1 MRRLHSVWLLASMA
15 MLAPVLS
22 VAAVDPAIAAGEV
35 RGIGIDPRNTVRVE
49 GFRLRAGLAS
59 ITLDDGI
66 LVPSTRV
73 SGRPVEFVFLGS
85 GRVELE
91 PPDEVEAGQLE
102 LFTGN
107 ESLSESFDRAVFVV
121 ALDAAADA
129 VVRRP
134 AEREAPEAAEAAGL
148 YTSWLESPER
158 KLLDVDAR
166 IFADAMGDPL
176 AAGFFCGYFHGLEL
190 GRFLYV
196 IDPLAY
202 EQLTLGQFV
211 QVDLSKKDRK
221 KVRKVIEKEQ
231 HEGKLMGI
239 EVADLGVWD
248 TWLSTSL
255 RGREDT
261 PTPGSRGTEPDN
273 YEIDA
278 VLVGRDL
285 ELEATAR
292 VSLRVVVDGLPAVS
306 FEMNPDLTPTA
317 VTDGR
322 GRTLEWFRSQNEL
335 VVVPAESAAVG
346 DELVVTIAYTGTTI
360 DKVGSGAWVQRDTTG
375 WYPHTGIIDRAT
387 YTVSVTAPEKFDV
400 VAPGT
405 ILGPG
410 VAGSGS
416 TRRQWRLDRPSA
428 GFSFE
433 VGRYETV
440 VGRAGDV
447 TVDVAVDRLGRKAD
461 RELPGEILATVID
474 VLDYYGEIFGPY
486 PLDRLQVVSSPR
498 GFSQGLLG
506 FVSLSTAAVL
516 DWEIWGAVLGIE
528 DRRTVIAHEL
538 AHQWWGNLVGWRS
551 YRDQWISEAMA
562 SYAALLWARNRLD
575 AAGDDR
581 LGWGPTAN
589 WQSELLRTTDDGRPI
604 ESLGPLV
611 VGTRLNS
618 SISTDAYPAIV
629 YKKGAVVLD
638 MLSMIFPEDVFEEI
652 LGSIVEV
659 ASDRIIAT
667 DDFLLGIERL
677 GGADLSWF
685 SSRYVYG
692 TGLPEIYYSATFE
705 AADDGRWVVEGT
717 VEQQAPYRYLY
728 RVVGTST
735 GALDVRRDAEIG
747 IDVAASVLAVP
758 FQIGLAGEPAGGEG
772 GRRQLYGRVLVS
784 GASSS
789 FRFEIEHT
797 PEVFWLDREGK
808 VFGRFFATDR
818 WPRRIIYYRGL
829 DREAAGDPDGARASY
844 RQALGAPV
852 AVVPP
857 GWEDSFR
864 DVDVES
870 EGASLDAR
878 IRLALARL
886 DLDAARVADATRELG
901 LARDLVKSRDRWLL
915 DRDLLVV
922 ESRIELLSGD
932 PESAFRHL
940 KKKVLGKRG
949 VDLPETWALLA
960 IAAHEIGNIEVFD
973 VAVERAEA
981 LGVDLGPLERNAP
994 GDAPIAE

>member
-1 MRRLHSVWLLASMA
+1 MTRLLSL
-15 MLAPVLS
+15 VLS
-22 VAAVDPAIAAGEV
+22 VSMVLLAAVTAVAAAEPGIVADELRRIA
-35 RGIGIDPRNTVRVE
+35 IDPQHSVRVE
-49 GFRLRAGLAS
+49 GFRLRAGIAVVTLA
-59 ITLDDGI
+59 DGF
-66 LVPSTRV
+66 LFPSTKV
-73 SGRPVEFVFLGS
+73 SGRAVEFVFLGE
-85 GRVELE
+85 GRIELE

-102 LFTGN
+102 LFTGS
-107 ESLSESFDRAVFVV
+107 ERLDESFNRAVFVI
-121 ALDAAADA
+121 ALDAASDA
-129 VVRRP
+129 VARRTP
-134 AEREAPEAAEAAGL
+134 APAATVSDEAAEL
-148 YTSWLESPER
+148 FESWMESPER

-166 IFADAMGDPL
+166 VFADGVGDPL
-176 AAGFFCGYFHGLEL
+176 VAGFFCGTFDGVDL

-211 QVDLSKKDRK
+211 QIDLSKRDQK
-221 KVRKVIEKEQ
+221 KARKVIEKAQ
-231 HEGKLMGI
+231 HGGKLIGL
-239 EVADLGVWD
+239 EVADLGIWD
-248 TWLSTSL
+248 TWVSTSDH
-255 RGREDT
+255 GQDGG
-261 PTPGSRGTEPDN
+261 PTPGSFGVEPEN

-278 VLVGRDL
+278 VLLGKDL
-285 ELEATAR
+285 ALEATAR
-292 VSLRVVVDGLPAVS
+292 VSLRVVVDGLRAVT
-306 FEMNPDLTPTA
+306 FEMNSDLTPET
-317 VTDGR
+317 VTDGH
-322 GRTLEWFRSQNEL
+322 GRALEWFRSQNEL
-335 VVVPAESAAVG
+335 VVVLGEPAVVG
-346 DELVVTIAYTGTTI
+346 DELEIDIAYAGKTV

-387 YTVSVTAPEKFDV
+387 YTVSVTAPGKFDV

-405 ILGPG
+405 LTDPG
-410 VAGSGS
+410 VAGPGPK
-416 TRRQWRLDRPSA
+416 TRRWRLDRPSP

-461 RELPGEILATVID
+461 RELPSEILATVVD

-498 GFSQGLLG
+498 GYSQGLMG

-516 DWEIWGAVLGIE
+516 DWEIWGALLGIE

-562 SYAALLWARNRLD
+562 NYAALLWARNRLD

-589 WQSELLRTTDDGRPI
+589 WQSELRRTTDDGRPI

-611 VGTRLNS
+611 VGARLNS
-618 SISTDAYPAIV
+618 SISSRAYPAIV

-638 MLSMIFPEDVFEEI
+638 MLSMIFPDEAFERI
-652 LGSIVEV
+652 LGRIVEV

-685 SSRYVYG
+685 ESRYIYG
-692 TGLPEIYYSATFE
+692 TGLPEIYYTSTFE
-705 AADDGRWVVEGT
+705 KLDDGRWVVEGSA
-717 VEQQAPYRYLY
+717 EQQAPYRFVY
-728 RVVGTST
+728 RVVETAAG
-735 GALDVRRDAEIG
+735 GLDVRRNAEIG
-747 IDVAASVLAVP
+747 VDVDASVLAVP
-758 FQIGLAGEPAGGEG
+758 FQIGLAAGSDSDEK
-772 GRRQLYGRVLVS
+772 GRRVLSGRVLLS
-784 GASSS
+784 GESSS
-789 FRFEIEHT
+789 FRFEIDFI
-797 PEVFWLDREGK
+797 PEVLWLDRDGK

-818 WPRRIIYYRGL
+818 WPKRITYYRGL
-829 DREAAGDPDGARASY
+829 DREAAGDPDGARESLV
-844 RQALGAPV
+844 QALGAAV

-864 DVDVES
+864 DIDVEP

-886 DLDAARVADATRELG
+886 DLDAGTLGDARQELG
-901 LARDLVKSRDRWLL
+901 LARDLAKSRDRWLL
-915 DRDLLVV
+915 AEDLLVV
-922 ESRIELLSGD
+922 ESRLDLLSGD
-932 PESAFRHL
+932 PGSAFKRL
-940 KKKVLGKRG
+940 EKKVLRKRRIG
-949 VDLPETWALLA
+949 SPETWALLA
-960 IAAHEIGNIEVFD
+960 IAATDVGDIEVLD
-973 VAVERAEA
+973 LAVERAEA
-981 LGVDLGPLERNAP
+981 LGVDLGPLERTDR
-994 GDAPIAE
+994 GDSPNSE